1 MTSRVKKTGEN
12 DSVSARY
19 ELLVVIDTGIAS
31 GDTGVNGEGPAMYMQ
46 PEEKRLLSFIC
57 DLRAEAEMA
66 LLLDE

>member
-1 MTSRVKKTGEN
+1 
-12 DSVSARY
+12 
-19 ELLVVIDTGIAS
+19 
-31 GDTGVNGEGPAMYMQ
+31 MYMQ